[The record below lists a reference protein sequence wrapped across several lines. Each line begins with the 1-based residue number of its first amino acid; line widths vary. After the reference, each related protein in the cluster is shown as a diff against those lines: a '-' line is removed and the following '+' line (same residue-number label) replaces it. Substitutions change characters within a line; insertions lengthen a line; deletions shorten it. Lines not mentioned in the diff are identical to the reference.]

1 MDEEL
6 ERCIA
11 DARVC
16 ADMCEAYLGS
26 LPQGSA
32 ELRRAV
38 DLLAA
43 PAAVART
50 LDDLADQPLPLTL
63 AAARLLH
70 DLAGAAAERVDG
82 RPALA
87 QALRAVAESSVRLVR
102 AAE

>member
-6 ERCIA
+6 YRCLV
-11 DARVC
+11 DARAC
-16 ADMCEAYLGS
+16 ADVCEAYLGS

-32 ELRRAV
+32 ELRRAL

-50 LDDLADQPLPLTL
+50 LDQPLPLTL
-63 AAARLLH
+63 AAAHLLH
-70 DLAGAAAERVDG
+70 DLAGTAAERVDG
-82 RPALA
+82 RPELA
-87 QALRAVAESSVRLVR
+87 HALRAVAESSERLVR

>member
-1 MDEEL
+1 VEEEL
-6 ERCIA
+6 ERCLA
-11 DARVC
+11 DARAC
-16 ADMCEAYLGS
+16 ADVCEAYLGS

-32 ELRRAV
+32 ELRGALDV
-38 DLLAA
+38 LAA

-70 DLAGAAAERVDG
+70 DLAGTAAQRVDG
-82 RPALA
+82 RPELA
-87 QALRAVAESSVRLVR
+87 HALRAVAESSARLVR

>member
-16 ADMCEAYLGS
+16 ADMCEAYLGT

-63 AAARLLH
+63 AAERLLH
-70 DLAGAAAERVDG
+70 DLAGAAAERVVGRLNEALG
-82 RPALA
+82 RPAVK
-87 QALRAVAESSVRLVR
+87 ALRPQARPAR
-102 AAE
+102 

>member
-6 ERCIA
+6 YRCLV
-11 DARVC
+11 DARAC
-16 ADMCEAYLGS
+16 ADVCEAYLGS

-32 ELRRAV
+32 ELRRAL

-63 AAARLLH
+63 AAAHLLH
-70 DLAGAAAERVDG
+70 DLAGTAAERVDG
-82 RPALA
+82 RPELA
-87 QALRAVAESSVRLVR
+87 HALRVVAESSERLVR